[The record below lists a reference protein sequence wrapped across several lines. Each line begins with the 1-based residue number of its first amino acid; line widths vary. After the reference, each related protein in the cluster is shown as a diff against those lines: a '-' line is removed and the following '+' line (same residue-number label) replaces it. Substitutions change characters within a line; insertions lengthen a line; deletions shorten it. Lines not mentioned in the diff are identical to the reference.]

1 MSIENILLSLKKKEF
16 KPVYWLEGEESYFI
30 DEIVNYVEHQILSPA
45 EASFNL
51 TVFYGRDAVWSDV
64 VNACKRYPMNA
75 EKQIV
80 LLKEA
85 QTMKDIERLETY
97 ITKPSDKTIFVVS
110 YKEKKLD
117 GKTKFAKKVK
127 DNAVVLTTKK
137 LYENQVGEWITSI
150 VKSFNVSITP
160 KASVLLVHQIGNDLS
175 RLKNEIEKIVVN
187 LDSKRNISEDEIEKF
202 IGISKEY
209 NVFELQDALAQ
220 KNLIKAIRISQ
231 YFAANPK
238 AAPIQM
244 ILPALY
250 GFFSKVYMVF
260 GAGSNDERAITSAIG
275 VAPFQ
280 VRNFIQA
287 ASNYGLNGIE
297 GIMLLLH
304 EYNLRS
310 IGVDDSVTSDANLLK
325 EMIVRIIG

>member
-1 MSIENILLSLKKKEF
+1 
-16 KPVYWLEGEESYFI
+16 
-30 DEIVNYVEHQILSPA
+30 
-45 EASFNL
+45 
-51 TVFYGRDAVWSDV
+51 
-64 VNACKRYPMNA
+64 MNA

-137 LYENQVGEWITSI
+137 LYENQVGEWITNI

-244 ILPALY
+244 ILPGLY

-260 GAGSNDERAITSAIG
+260 GAGSNDERTVTSAIG

-280 VRNFIQA
+280 VRNYIQA
-287 ASNYGLNGIE
+287 ANNYGLRGIE
-297 GIMLLLH
+297 SVLLLLH

-310 IGVDDSVTSDANLLK
+310 IGVNDSVTSDANLLK